1 MSRRETEVSEIVIN
15 IHPYTERD
23 GIRTISDTVMRSI
36 YERLDKE
43 GLVRWAYFDGSIQSA
58 DQFLAAMK
66 TGENR
71 LFVVLHEDK
80 AKAIFWLT
88 HLEGRSCRLHFAIF
102 KEAWGKVG
110 REMGRAVLAFL
121 TGAQDQVGNF
131 IFDSVIGIIP
141 RPNALAKRYASDVG
155 MKRVGTI
162 PLMLFD
168 AYAGKSVDAVVFNT
182 VRGREAT

>member
-1 MSRRETEVSEIVIN
+1 MIN
-15 IHPYTERD
+15 IHPYVERD
-23 GIRTISDTVMRSI
+23 GIRTISDTVVRSI
-36 YERLDKE
+36 YERLVQD
-43 GLVRWAYFDGSIQSA
+43 GLVRWAYFDGSIQSS

-80 AKAIFWLT
+80 PKAIFWLT

-102 KEAWGKVG
+102 KEAWGKLG
-110 REMGRAVLAFL
+110 REMGRGVLAFL
-121 TGAQDQVGNF
+121 TGSKDQAGNF
-131 IFDSVIGIIP
+131 IFDSVVGIIP
-141 RPNALAKRYASDVG
+141 RPNALAQRYASDVG

-168 AYAGKSVDAVVFNT
+168 AYTGKSVDAVVFNA
-182 VRGREAT
+182 VRGREVT